1 MYAECNNKSCK
12 IKKKMN
18 FDSKIEEN
26 DYSTEFCNQVDNFD
40 FISSLSFVNLFGNR
54 IELKDNELIAKNC
67 KINRVDKV
75 DKMYHV
81 SLSSDDI
88 LFKIKNK

>member
-1 MYAECNNKSCK
+1 
-12 IKKKMN
+12 MN
-18 FDSKIEEN
+18 FDSELEVN
-26 DYSTEFCNQVDNFD
+26 DDTTKFCNQVEDFD
-40 FISSLSFVNLFGNR
+40 FISCLSFVNLFGTR

-67 KINRVDKV
+67 KINKVDKA

-88 LFKIKNK
+88 SFKIKQLNNMV

>member
-1 MYAECNNKSCK
+1 
-12 IKKKMN
+12 MN
-18 FDSKIEEN
+18 FDSELEVN
-26 DYSTEFCNQVDNFD
+26 DDTTNFCNQVEDFD
-40 FISSLSFVNLFGNR
+40 FISCLSFVNLFGTR

-67 KINRVDKV
+67 KINKVDKV

-88 LFKIKNK
+88 SFKINKNKTIK